1 MQVRE
6 LDLPGDAVGSR
17 VVLVSFSLVKLGT
30 YRIST
35 KGSLDNLLGKLEF
48 VLVELF
54 FLEGTSFLICIMFFL
69 SFLVH

>member
-35 KGSLDNLLGKLEF
+35 KGSLDNLLGKLEL
-48 VLVELF
+48 VLVEL
-54 FLEGTSFLICIMFFL
+54 
-69 SFLVH
+69 LVYSL